1 MMSFIQ
7 YLIWNPIKYSI
18 KQCLNK
24 PVEEISFTLNDFIL
38 KVVLNQVYIPYL
50 GMQCLLNPEDSQLKE
65 VHWNLKVIFGS
76 SNIFTG
82 CLKQIICNFE
92 VKNTLNNISKE
103 IIDQN
108 FFFYLDRGDNT

>member
-1 MMSFIQ
+1 MKIKHFIELVGILILPNIMSFIR

-24 PVEEISFTLNDFIL
+24 PVEEISFTLQDFIL

-76 SNIFTG
+76 SKSFAT
-82 CLKQIICNFE
+82 LK
-92 VKNTLNNISKE
+92 
-103 IIDQN
+103 
-108 FFFYLDRGDNT
+108 